1 MSLDETNIQVIST
14 RAPAGSSN
22 EYTIN
27 FTIQSS
33 IFSSSSARIMLDA
46 NIVDNL
52 KESEKAKA
60 IYDKLVSLFAPQVT
74 EETSRLEET
83 TTTSTTQEPITST
96 TTTTTNTDKP
106 VETATSTTTS
116 TIEPQKG
123 E

>member
-14 RAPAGSSN
+14 RTPAGSSN
-22 EYTIN
+22 NYTIN

-33 IFSSSSARIMLDA
+33 DFSCSSARIPLEA
-46 NIVDNL
+46 SIVDNL

-60 IYDKLVSLFAPQVT
+60 VYDKLVSLFAPQV
-74 EETSRLEET
+74 EEEHSNLDET
-83 TTTSTTQEPITST
+83 NTTTSTTQEPITST
-96 TTTTTNTDKP
+96 TTT
-106 VETATSTTTS
+106 S

>member
-74 EETSRLEET
+74 EEPSRLEET

-96 TTTTTNTDKP
+96 TTTTTTDKP

>member
-14 RAPAGSSN
+14 RVPAGSSN

-60 IYDKLVSLFAPQVT
+60 VYDKLVSLFSSQA
-74 EETSRLEET
+74 EGT
-83 TTTSTTQEPITST
+83 TTTYTTQEPITST
-96 TTTTTNTDKP
+96 TSTT
-106 VETATSTTTS
+106 VETTSTNNAEKTEDTKETTTTS
-116 TIEPQKG
+116 TT
-123 E
+123 